1 MYNSHEQAKRDIIAA
16 GNKLYAH
23 GFVAANDGNITAK
36 MADGTVWCTP
46 TGVSKGG
53 MTEDM
58 LVRVDAQGNIVE
70 GTHRVSGEIAL
81 HLAIYRENPD
91 LGGIVHAHGPGATA
105 WAAYGKP
112 WEMAISLDS
121 ALSLGV
127 VPCVPFA
134 ITGSKALA
142 ESAAPYCKDH
152 TAVLLEH
159 HGAVTWGMDVVQAL
173 FRTEVME
180 HTFRVYANMRAFGEV
195 RLLSESQLDEVEA
208 VKKRFGIVNPR
219 AKGRKEE

>member
-1 MYNSHEQAKRDIIAA
+1 MYSAHEQAKRDIIEV
-16 GNKLYAH
+16 GNKLYAR
-23 GFVAANDGNITAK
+23 GYVAANDGNITAR
-36 MADGTVWCTP
+36 MADGTIWCTP

-53 MTEDM
+53 MTEEM
-58 LVRVDAQGNIVE
+58 LVRVDADGNIVE
-70 GTHRVSGEIAL
+70 GTHKVSSEIAL

-105 WAAYGKP
+105 WAAYGEP
-112 WEMAISLDS
+112 WELAISLDA

-159 HGAVTWGMDVVQAL
+159 HGAVTWGKNVVQAMY
-173 FRTEVME
+173 RTEVLE
-180 HTFRVYANMRAFGEV
+180 HTFQVYANMKAYGKV
-195 RLLSESQLDEVEA
+195 RLLTEAQLDEVES
-208 VKKRFGIVNPR
+208 VKQRFGIVNPR
-219 AKGRKEE
+219 AKGREA

>member
-1 MYNSHEQAKRDIIAA
+1 MSYTSHEQAKKDIIDA
-16 GNKLYAH
+16 GNKLYSR
-23 GFVAANDGNITAK
+23 GYVAANDGNITAK
-36 MADGTVWCTP
+36 MADGTIWATP

-53 MTEDM
+53 LTEDM
-58 LVRVDAQGNIVE
+58 LVHIDPE
-70 GTHRVSGEIAL
+70 GKVLAGTRKVSSEIAL

-105 WAAYGKP
+105 WAAYGRD
-112 WEMAISLDS
+112 WDLAISLDS
-121 ALSLGV
+121 ALTLGV

-159 HGAVTWGMDVVQAL
+159 HGAVTWGKDVNQAL
-173 FRTEVME
+173 FRTEAME
-180 HTFRVYANMRAFGEV
+180 HTFQVYANMRAYGEV
-195 RLLSESQLDEVEA
+195 RLLSEAQLDEVEL
-208 VKKRFGIVNPR
+208 VKQKFGIVNPR
-219 AKGRKEE
+219 AKGRI